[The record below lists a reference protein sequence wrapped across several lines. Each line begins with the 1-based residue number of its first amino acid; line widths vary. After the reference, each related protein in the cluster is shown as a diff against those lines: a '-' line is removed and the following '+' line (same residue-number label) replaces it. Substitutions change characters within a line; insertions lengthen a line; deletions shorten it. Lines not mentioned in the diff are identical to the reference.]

1 MISLR
6 EVQRLAFETRMP
18 EQAIERDYVLTWV
31 LSEIA
36 RHPMLGAQA
45 ILKGGTAIKKL
56 YFSEWRY
63 SEDLDFTLQPP
74 WAAEPIVAALEE
86 VNAACASSAGLE
98 VAVSSQ
104 EPRPETGQLSS
115 LTIYLAYIGPLRR
128 TRRPRELKLDF
139 TNDEVVVEAPVRRSL
154 PRIYSDE
161 IEPAV
166 EVLVYPLEEI
176 LAEKMRTLL
185 QRTEPRDLYDV
196 WRLLTDYEAE
206 IDLFRTKSI
215 FEDKCRFKGLAP
227 ETWTEFLSAER
238 IERFAA
244 AWNRRLG
251 EQVEDL
257 LPLDAVVR
265 QMRRLIRSEWQW

>member
-74 WAAEPIVAALEE
+74 WAVEPIVAALEE
-86 VNAACASSAGLE
+86 VHAACANSAGLE

-139 TNDEVVVEAPVRRSL
+139 TNDEVVVEVPVRRSL
-154 PRIYSDE
+154 PGIYSDE

-166 EVLVYPLEEI
+166 EVLAYPLEEI

-206 IDLFRTKSI
+206 IDVFRTKSI

>member
-74 WAAEPIVAALEE
+74 WAAEPLVAALEE
-86 VNAACASSAGLE
+86 VNATCASSAGLE

-139 TNDEVVVEAPVRRSL
+139 TNDEVVVEAPVR
-154 PRIYSDE
+154 PRV
-161 IEPAV
+161 EPGARGEDQLHFGCHHAV
-166 EVLVYPLEEI
+166 HHRARVQGRRIGRQQFGRRAFASVARRIAANDADDFERLRPRGEALIDAAPDGSNARKGDPL
-176 LAEKMRTLL
+176 
-185 QRTEPRDLYDV
+185 
-196 WRLLTDYEAE
+196 
-206 IDLFRTKSI
+206 SI
-215 FEDKCRFKGLAP
+215 FAFTPGRHVTPA
-227 ETWTEFLSAER
+227 
-238 IERFAA
+238 
-244 AWNRRLG
+244 
-251 EQVEDL
+251 Q
-257 LPLDAVVR
+257 
-265 QMRRLIRSEWQW
+265 

>member
-6 EVQRLAFETRMP
+6 EVQRLAFESRMP

-31 LSEIA
+31 LSETA
-36 RHPMLGAQA
+36 RHSTLGAQA

-63 SEDLDFTLQPP
+63 SEDLDFTLQTP
-74 WAAEPIVAALEE
+74 WETDSIVSALEE
-86 VNAACASSAGLE
+86 VSAACVSSAGLE
-98 VAVSSQ
+98 VAISSQ
-104 EPRPETGQLSS
+104 EPRPEAGQLSS
-115 LTIYLAYIGPLRR
+115 LTIYLAYVGPLQR
-128 TRRPRELKLDF
+128 TRRRRELKIDF
-139 TNDEVVVEAPVRRSL
+139 TNDEVVIEVPVRRSL
-154 PRIYSDE
+154 PRVYSDE
-161 IEPAV
+161 GEPAI
-166 EVLVYPLEEI
+166 EVLTYPLEEI

-206 IDLFRTKSI
+206 IDAFRTKHI
-215 FEDKCRFKGLAP
+215 FENKCCFKSLDP
-227 ETWTEFLSAER
+227 ETWNGVLSDER

-244 AWNRRLG
+244 AWDRRLG

-257 LPLDAVVR
+257 LPLDALVR
-265 QMRRLIRSEWQW
+265 QMRRLMRSQWQW

>member
-6 EVQRLAFETRMP
+6 EVQRLAFESRMP

-31 LSEIA
+31 LSETA
-36 RHPMLGAQA
+36 RHSTLGAQA

-63 SEDLDFTLQPP
+63 SEDLDFTLQTP
-74 WAAEPIVAALEE
+74 WETDSIVSALEE
-86 VNAACASSAGLE
+86 VSAACVSSAGLE
-98 VAVSSQ
+98 VAISSQ
-104 EPRPETGQLSS
+104 EPRPEAGQLSS
-115 LTIYLAYIGPLRR
+115 LTIYLAYVGPLQR
-128 TRRPRELKLDF
+128 TRRRRELKIDF
-139 TNDEVVVEAPVRRSL
+139 TNDEVVIEVPVRRSL
-154 PRIYSDE
+154 PRVYSDE
-161 IEPAV
+161 GEPAI
-166 EVLVYPLEEI
+166 EVLTYPLEEI

-206 IDLFRTKSI
+206 IDVFRTKHI
-215 FEDKCRFKGLAP
+215 FENKCRFKSLDP
-227 ETWTEFLSAER
+227 ETWNGVLSDER

-244 AWNRRLG
+244 AWDRRLG

-257 LPLDAVVR
+257 LPLDALVR
-265 QMRRLIRSEWQW
+265 QMRRLMRSQWQW